1 MTAVEGHSRPGTTSR
16 REQREEPLFGSV
28 ADGDG
33 VDYVALAR
41 TPEFTALRRKQRRFV
56 FPMSLLFMAWFLA
69 YVLLS
74 AYAHRFMATKVL
86 GQINL
91 GIVMGLAQ
99 FLTTVVIMLAYCWYA
114 DRTLDA
120 AVDDVH
126 RRAGTRS

>member
-1 MTAVEGHSRPGTTSR
+1 MTAVEGHSRLGTTSG

-28 ADGDG
+28 ADDGG

-41 TPEFTALRRKQRRFV
+41 TPEFTALRRKRRRFV
-56 FPMSLLFMAWFLA
+56 FPMSVLFMAWFMA

-74 AYAHRFMATKVL
+74 AYAHRLMATKVL

-99 FLTTVVIMLAYCWYA
+99 FATTVAIMLMYCRYA
-114 DRTLDA
+114 DRTLDS

-126 RRAGTRS
+126 RRAGTGS